1 MNLLNL
7 TRRPLSI
14 RNFINSAS
22 PRYLFTTWRPVRTL
36 QDETV
41 ETFRSTA
48 FGPSLPAKL
57 PEVHPKGFPSSAK
70 WFQEPG
76 PTFNGSY
83 LGQFRNQMVP
93 IELTRPAIHPDG
105 EAIFERAEAPLGIFL
120 GWAEQAKA
128 DSSQRLYV
136 AQASIDRLPEL
147 LQKDV
152 PTPELVARAG
162 KGDVYDSSIWLGV
175 APTYT
180 PLHRDPNPNMYLQ
193 LAGRKVIRL
202 LDPDVGRSV
211 FARVHA
217 TLGSRS
223 SSKFRG
229 DEMMKGQEKR
239 LLEAEIWSHNTTCP
253 DDDILGFEAE
263 LDAGQALFIPQ
274 GWWHSVKSVGTG
286 CTGSEDPRSEQ
297 LAAVQIA
304 IDTAQPERL
313 RQALSKIC
321 AESAVAAQLAQDILL
336 VPIRRSISP
345 SAEQRDKNDDNETD
359 ESESES
365 VSDSGSKQEA
375 LEAEAASNVALGLK
389 RMRPRYAMCSNCEEE
404 FDVTEN
410 QSGGCIYHPGEM
422 EVDWDGGFW
431 DDHDENCHGPIDD
444 EDRRIEYP
452 EGFIYDCCD
461 RKGDSEGC
469 ETTRHIEKIP
479 AKRMRRH

>member
-1 MNLLNL
+1 
-7 TRRPLSI
+7 
-14 RNFINSAS
+14 
-22 PRYLFTTWRPVRTL
+22 
-36 QDETV
+36 
-41 ETFRSTA
+41 
-48 FGPSLPAKL
+48 
-57 PEVHPKGFPSSAK
+57 
-70 WFQEPG
+70 
-76 PTFNGSY
+76 
-83 LGQFRNQMVP
+83 MVP

-193 LAGRKVIRL
+193 LAGR
-202 LDPDVGRSV
+202 
-211 FARVHA
+211 
-217 TLGSRS
+217 
-223 SSKFRG
+223 
-229 DEMMKGQEKR
+229 
-239 LLEAEIWSHNTTCP
+239 
-253 DDDILGFEAE
+253 FEAE

-375 LEAEAASNVALGLK
+375 FEAEAASNVALGLK

-410 QSGGCIYHPGEM
+410 QSGGCIYHPGKPVVGKWRLIGM
-422 EVDWDGGFW
+422 EASGT
-431 DDHDENCHGPIDD
+431 IMM
-444 EDRRIEYP
+444 RIVM
-452 EGFIYDCCD
+452 G
-461 RKGDSEGC
+461 R
-469 ETTRHIEKIP
+469 
-479 AKRMRRH
+479 